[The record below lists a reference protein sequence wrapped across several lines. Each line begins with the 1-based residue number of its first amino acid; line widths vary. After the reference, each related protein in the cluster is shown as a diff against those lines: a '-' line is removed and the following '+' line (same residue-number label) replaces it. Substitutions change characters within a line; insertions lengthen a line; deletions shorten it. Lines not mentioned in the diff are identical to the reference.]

1 MRIELWITEV
11 KDTLSEYVILIAFP
25 RQQWLRE
32 RAFMLR
38 LYVMTS
44 LLEATH
50 RLSWNKKVHY
60 CLVKIPSLE
69 PTVEHMN
76 SANTPPALFL

>member
-1 MRIELWITEV
+1 M
-11 KDTLSEYVILIAFP
+11 ILITFP
-25 RQQWLRE
+25 LQHWLRE
-32 RAFMLR
+32 HTLMLR

-60 CLVKIPSLE
+60 CLVKILSLE
-69 PTVEHMN
+69 PTVEHTN
-76 SANTPPALFL
+76 SVNTPAALFL